1 MPSLLKGMRAAL
13 LNLATLLLLLDLVL
27 LIYGVFA
34 RYLLGSSPIWMDE
47 LARYLIIGA
56 VMLALGAVWMEGGHM
71 RVNLL
76 EQRLPPRL
84 AQVLRLY
91 QWLLALAFFA
101 FAAWVSTRYALN
113 AGRFRSLGL
122 GVSRTW
128 PLLSLPLGFGLL
140 TLMLL
145 LQGPWP
151 WQPASTP
158 VEEVAGMMAI
168 AMIAAF
174 VVNLLLGLPLFLCL
188 LLTALVGFLFV
199 DPSLFANTLPQRF
212 FGGMDIF
219 SLMAIPLFVLAG
231 NLMNHSGMTPRLMR
245 LANALVGH
253 FRGGLGHV
261 NVVAGVFFAGVNGS
275 AAADASA
282 LSTLLV
288 PAMEKEGYSRRFAAG
303 LTAGSSLIGP
313 IIPPSIFMI
322 LYSSLTNTSVGELF
336 LAGVIPGLLL
346 AAAFM
351 LLNAVY
357 AYRNGLQARHAAPAW
372 GEILA
377 ALSGALTALIAPVI
391 IVAGIVLGL
400 VTPTESGALIAL
412 YVALVG
418 LLQRQLSLVGLWNS
432 LRETVRLTAS
442 IYVIIAA
449 ASVVNW
455 LLNYAQVASEFAQL
469 LEPFGHSP
477 TLMLFIISAV
487 IFVCGMLMEE
497 VSVLMLLTPIVA
509 PVALATGVDPV
520 HLGLIFTLN
529 ITIALITPPM
539 GACLFI
545 VATISRL
552 DILEMF
558 KGIWPF
564 ILVALGVLSLLI
576 LFPSLTLWLPRLL
589 N

>member
-1 MPSLLKGMRAAL
+1 
-13 LNLATLLLLLDLVL
+13 
-27 LIYGVFA
+27 
-34 RYLLGSSPIWMDE
+34 
-47 LARYLIIGA
+47 
-56 VMLALGAVWMEGGHM
+56 
-71 RVNLL
+71 
-76 EQRLPPRL
+76 
-84 AQVLRLY
+84 
-91 QWLLALAFFA
+91 
-101 FAAWVSTRYALN
+101 
-113 AGRFRSLGL
+113 
-122 GVSRTW
+122 
-128 PLLSLPLGFGLL
+128 
-140 TLMLL
+140 
-145 LQGPWP
+145 
-151 WQPASTP
+151 
-158 VEEVAGMMAI
+158 MMAI

-199 DPSLFANTLPQRF
+199 DPALFANTLPQRF

-253 FRGGLGHV
+253 LRGGLGHV

-477 TLMLFIISAV
+477 PLMLFIISAV

-509 PVALATGVDPV
+509 PVALAAGVDPV